1 MGTYVCIKPSITS
14 IMEFKRFFKKV
25 VPPFEPNF
33 SNYHCT
39 MMLSND
45 NCEYDIL
52 MNAIGIISNVSG
64 KITKFE
70 QVGDGSVV
78 GWLESESIHA
88 LHRKINNHLSW
99 DSEFDYN
106 PHVTVFLSKND
117 MSDWCEQANEVLKT
131 NSLIVNF
138 IGMQIGGLKN
148 V

>member
-14 IMEFKRFFKKV
+14 IMEFKRFFKKIA
-25 VPPFEPNF
+25 PPFEPNF
-33 SNYHCT
+33 SDYHCT
-39 MMLSND
+39 MMVSND

-64 KITKFE
+64 KIIKFE

-78 GWLESESIHA
+78 GWLESESIHE

-106 PHVTVFLSKND
+106 PHVTVFLSNND
-117 MSDWCEQANEVLKT
+117 MSDWCEQANEVLKA

-138 IGMQIGGLKN
+138 IE
-148 V
+148 